1 MQEPQEREGAIWPL
15 LDSAPLFVK
24 VGGWGQKRMVEEKG
38 TMISSKTYEV
48 PLLALSP
55 LLMQINSAD
64 LKNQG
69 ARRKECFN

>member
-1 MQEPQEREGAIWPL
+1 
-15 LDSAPLFVK
+15 
-24 VGGWGQKRMVEEKG
+24 MVEEKG
-38 TMISSKTYEV
+38 TMISSKAYEV

-55 LLMQINSAD
+55 LLMQINSTD